1 MHQPDK
7 RHHISTKEF
16 QTINWLAA
24 YAKVNQCIN
33 TITFKFVN
41 NAFPYYLNDVYDYAA
56 PCRMTFMI
64 TPLTHSLTH
73 SLTHPPTHSRT
84 HSLTHLLLMIW
95 LLFLTFCGYIMFW
108 LICFFFVKKVSYRR
122 NGDYKKQFH
131 WTNKLNKDLLDCHF
145 KARKDPSK
153 GYLKKMKNL

>member
-73 SLTHPPTHSRT
+73 SPTHPPTHPLT
-84 HSLTHLLLMIW
+84 YSLTYSLTPYDLASFFDILW
-95 LLFLTFCGYIMFW
+95 LYYVLVNL
-108 LICFFFVKKVSYRR
+108 FFFCEKS
-122 NGDYKKQFH
+122 
-131 WTNKLNKDLLDCHF
+131 
-145 KARKDPSK
+145 
-153 GYLKKMKNL
+153 